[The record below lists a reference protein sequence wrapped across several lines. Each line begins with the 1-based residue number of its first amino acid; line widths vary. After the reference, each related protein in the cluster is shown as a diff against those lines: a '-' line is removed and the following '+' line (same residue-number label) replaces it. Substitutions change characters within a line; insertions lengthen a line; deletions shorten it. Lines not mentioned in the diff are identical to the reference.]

1 MDALN
6 LTPAIAEIFLAGAA
20 TLLVLL
26 AAFVEPE
33 VQASRLMRKISIG
46 ALVVT
51 GALTVSYGSVPGM
64 AFGNLFMSSPFTVY
78 MKLLVLAG
86 ASVVLL
92 ISRPHLKADNIN
104 KPEFALLILFSVL
117 GMMVMIS
124 ANDLMVLYMGLELQ
138 SLPLY
143 VIAAMQRDSL
153 RSSEA
158 GLKYFLL
165 GCCFMA
171 FRLST
176 GSPAAPITLISRD
189 RFPAGHRRVR

>member
-64 AFGNLFMSSPFTVY
+64 AFGLS
-78 MKLLVLAG
+78 
-86 ASVVLL
+86 L
-92 ISRPHLKADNIN
+92 IHI
-104 KPEFALLILFSVL
+104 
-117 GMMVMIS
+117 
-124 ANDLMVLYMGLELQ
+124 
-138 SLPLY
+138 
-143 VIAAMQRDSL
+143 
-153 RSSEA
+153 
-158 GLKYFLL
+158 
-165 GCCFMA
+165 
-171 FRLST
+171 
-176 GSPAAPITLISRD
+176 
-189 RFPAGHRRVR
+189 

>member
-92 ISRPHLKADNIN
+92 ISRPHLTAD
-104 KPEFALLILFSVL
+104 PRPLP
-117 GMMVMIS
+117 S
-124 ANDLMVLYMGLELQ
+124 AGVRACA
-138 SLPLY
+138 P
-143 VIAAMQRDSL
+143 ARWWWPRL
-153 RSSEA
+153 R
-158 GLKYFLL
+158 
-165 GCCFMA
+165 
-171 FRLST
+171 
-176 GSPAAPITLISRD
+176 PW
-189 RFPAGHRRVR
+189 